1 MRIDLLA
8 GLLRHRRAVVVGAGR
23 LEHTSTLTLR
33 RLSRRMITPAWFSS
47 ATKPLGT
54 EQRRDVLPPNPALPP
69 SLVSCSCV
77 TDPLRLLWR
86 VAARRPR

>member
-1 MRIDLLA
+1 MRIELLA

-33 RLSRRMITPAWFSS
+33 RLSQRMITPAWFSS

-54 EQRRDVLPPNPALPP
+54 EQRRGVLPPNPALPP